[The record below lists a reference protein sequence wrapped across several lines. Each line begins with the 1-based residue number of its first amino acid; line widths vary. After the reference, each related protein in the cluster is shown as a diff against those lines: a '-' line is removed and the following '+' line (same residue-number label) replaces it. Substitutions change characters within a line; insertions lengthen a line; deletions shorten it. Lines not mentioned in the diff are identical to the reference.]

1 MDGLYLYGGV
11 EEVVAFPVRKTPAHN
26 DWYESQWRD
35 ADLTDAPEYEDKT
48 VTVSYLLRHPTMARL
63 DSARRE
69 LDKST
74 LLVAGYTLR
83 PLRVDRYEHR
93 GGLLGAAP
101 RYGVITLTARQL
113 ARDYIRELEAG
124 SSDTLTSTA
133 ASSDLIRDW
142 GDRVS
147 LSGTPLHNAGTLV
160 KHVYSTAL
168 RPALSHRPSEDEVT
182 PSREIVLSCVHQGS
196 LLPLWRLINRAGALP
211 LEVGGQTLNCYYTAM
226 RDVKLHRASTLLSFD
241 LCLQTCL

>member
-1 MDGLYLYGGV
+1 MTDLFLQSGV
-11 EEVVAFPVRKTPAHN
+11 EEVVAFPTRKTPAHN
-26 DWYESQWRD
+26 DWYESAWRD
-35 ADLTDAPEYEDKT
+35 ADLTAAPEYEDKT
-48 VTVSYLLRHPTMARL
+48 VTLSYLLLRPTPGRL
-63 DSARRE
+63 ESARRE

-83 PLRVDRYEHR
+83 PLRVERYEHR

-101 RYGVITLTARQL
+101 RYGVITLVARQP
-113 ARDYIRELEAG
+113 ARDYIRELGAG
-124 SSDTLTSTA
+124 ATDLKA

-147 LSGTPLHNAGTLV
+147 LAGTPLHETGTLV
-160 KHVYSTAL
+160 THAYSTAL
-168 RPALSHRPSEDEVT
+168 RPELSRRPSEDEVT
-182 PSREIVLSCVHQGS
+182 PSREIVLSCLHQGS
-196 LLPLWRLINRAGALP
+196 LLPLWRLINRIGALP
-211 LEVGGQTLNCYYTAM
+211 LKVGGQTLNCYYTAM

>member
-1 MDGLYLYGGV
+1 MTDLFLQSGV
-11 EEVVAFPVRKTPAHN
+11 EEVVAFPSRKTPAHN
-26 DWYESQWRD
+26 DWYESAWRD

-48 VTVSYLLRHPTMARL
+48 VTLSYLLLRPTPGRL
-63 DSARRE
+63 ESARRE

-83 PLRVDRYEHR
+83 PLRVERYEHR
-93 GGLLGAAP
+93 GGLLSAAP
-101 RYGVITLTARQL
+101 KYGILTLTARQP
-113 ARDYIRELEAG
+113 ARDYIRELGAG
-124 SSDTLTSTA
+124 ATDLKA

-147 LSGTPLHNAGTLV
+147 LAGTPLHETGTLV
-160 KHVYSTAL
+160 KHAYSTAL
-168 RPALSHRPSEDEVT
+168 RPELSRRHDEDEVT
-182 PSREIVLSCVHQGS
+182 PSREIVLSCLHQGS
-196 LLPLWRLINRAGALP
+196 LLPLWRLINRIGALP

>member
-1 MDGLYLYGGV
+1 MTDLFLLSGV
-11 EEVVAFPVRKTPAHN
+11 EEVVAFPTRKTPAHN
-26 DWYESQWRD
+26 DWYESAWRD
-35 ADLTDAPEYEDKT
+35 ADLTAAPEYEDKT
-48 VTVSYLLRHPTMARL
+48 VTLSYLLLRPTPGRL
-63 DSARRE
+63 ESARRE

-83 PLRVDRYEHR
+83 PLRVERYEHR

-101 RYGVITLTARQL
+101 RCGILTLTARQP
-113 ARDYIRELEAG
+113 ARDYIRELGAG
-124 SSDTLTSTA
+124 ATDLKA

-147 LSGTPLHNAGTLV
+147 LAGTPLHETGTLV
-160 KHVYSTAL
+160 KHAYSTAL
-168 RPALSHRPSEDEVT
+168 RPELSRRHDEDEVT
-182 PSREIVLSCVHQGS
+182 PSREIVLSCLHQGS
-196 LLPLWRLINRAGALP
+196 LLPLWRLINRIGALP
-211 LEVGGQTLNCYYTAM
+211 LKVGGQTLNCYYTAM

>member
-1 MDGLYLYGGV
+1 MTDLFLQSGV
-11 EEVVAFPVRKTPAHN
+11 EEVVAFPTRKTPAHN
-26 DWYESQWRD
+26 DWYESAWRD
-35 ADLTDAPEYEDKT
+35 ADLTTAPEYEDRT
-48 VTVSYLLRHPTMARL
+48 VTVSYLLRYPTTERL
-63 DSARRE
+63 ESARRE

-83 PLRVDRYEHR
+83 PLRVERYEHR
-93 GGLLGAAP
+93 GGLLGVAP

-113 ARDYIRELEAG
+113 ARDYIRELEA
-124 SSDTLTSTA
+124 DSTDLKA
-133 ASSDLIRDW
+133 TSSDLIRDR

-160 KHVYSTAL
+160 KHAYSTAL
-168 RPALSHRPSEDEVT
+168 SPALSHRPSEDEVT
-182 PSREIVLSCVHQGS
+182 PSREIVLSCLHQGS

-211 LEVGGQTLNCYYTAM
+211 LEVGGKTLNCYYTAM
-226 RDVKLHRASTLLSFD
+226 RDVKRHRASTLLSFD